1 MTNNDDMGK
10 QQHTTQNQYAFIW
23 NYNAY
28 VEHQHNYGGGK
39 PVDDV
44 AEKDADNEKRRLLL
58 ATNAV
63 IRTQTPSGRPTV
75 DLLKLYRFVDRHFVS
90 EIAFKYEWYALRR
103 FLEKYRLLRDCD
115 NERFAAQMND
125 DAWFRHSPKSCEAKE
140 MNSYNYLN
148 NKQPDTWCSTD
159 IQLGSKATKKSV
171 ANVYKA
177 YSNLELY
184 KDELLS

>member
-75 DLLKLYRFVDRHFVS
+75 DLLKLYRFVDRHFV
-90 EIAFKYEWYALRR
+90 ADKKVYDKLPGCC
-103 FLEKYRLLRDCD
+103 KYRD
-115 NERFAAQMND
+115 N
-125 DAWFRHSPKSCEAKE
+125 DAKH
-140 MNSYNYLN
+140 
-148 NKQPDTWCSTD
+148 
-159 IQLGSKATKKSV
+159 
-171 ANVYKA
+171 
-177 YSNLELY
+177 
-184 KDELLS
+184 